1 MYRSVVY
8 GLLGNLS
15 MDADIRVHN
24 LGDLKV
30 YPQAH
35 DIDCLRHRQLSV
47 LKKNDGCVS
56 PSWPHK
62 HSSCE

>member
-1 MYRSVVY
+1 
-8 GLLGNLS
+8 